1 MEAINETDKGLK
13 VNAIISYMMSY
24 DRIYRIVLFFGWFV
38 SSIMLQSRDTRH
50 LHSSQLPA
58 PVSWDSISEWEG
70 GEMFRENVLSTL
82 VFFYLFRILTPQH

>member
-38 SSIMLQSRDTRH
+38 SSITEPRH
-50 LHSSQLPA
+50 QTPSQFTIA
-58 PVSWDSISEWEG
+58 GSG
-70 GEMFRENVLSTL
+70 VLGL
-82 VFFYLFRILTPQH
+82 DF